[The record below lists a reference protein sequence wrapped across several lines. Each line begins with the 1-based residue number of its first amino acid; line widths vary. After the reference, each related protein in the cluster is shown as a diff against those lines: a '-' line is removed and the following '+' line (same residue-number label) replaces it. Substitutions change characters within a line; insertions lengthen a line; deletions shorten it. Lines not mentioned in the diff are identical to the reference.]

1 MPKLAAVR
9 VVGAGEVI
17 PVFYGSKKF
26 GEMKTRVFSIPSHLS
41 PGYIQC
47 ADAKDMVLSVYC
59 NSMLGSFQ
67 VTMVFIVN

>member
-59 NSMLGSFQ
+59 NSIAGLSL
-67 VTMVFIVN
+67 VTIVIHIH